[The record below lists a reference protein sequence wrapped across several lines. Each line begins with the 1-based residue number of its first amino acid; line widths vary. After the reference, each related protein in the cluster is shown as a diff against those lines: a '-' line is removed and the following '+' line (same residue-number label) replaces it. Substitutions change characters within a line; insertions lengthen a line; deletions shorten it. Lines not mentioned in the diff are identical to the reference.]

1 MGFSPTTDLT
11 AVITL
16 INAIEAKLDGAT
28 GLAAL
33 KDLLDAILVD
43 TSTTL
48 EAKLDAIGP
57 IVDAIEAKLDGA
69 TGLAALKD
77 LLDAILVDTSTTLE
91 AKLDAIGP
99 IVDAIKAQTDKLAG
113 EAVVEGTVT
122 ANWNT
127 STGTSGEA
135 GEDLVTI
142 GAATT
147 RYKLHSLLLDVSTL
161 TDGAKIHVK
170 LFMKVNGNEKKIYDQ
185 EFTIPTGTTPPD
197 TDGLWIV
204 NGTVG
209 IHDTLRVEVYSDTN
223 ESKAIA
229 YTYMLEAM

>member
-48 EAKLDAIGP
+48 EAKLDAIGLVLGALDTL
-57 IVDAIEAKLDGA
+57 IDAIEGKLDII
-69 TGLAALKD
+69 D
-77 LLDAILVDTSTTLE
+77 
-91 AKLDAIGP
+91 P